1 MLYLVT
7 LLYTRPIEAVHAH
20 LSTHRDWLV
29 EHTRAGRI
37 LVAGPLE
44 DRTGGFV
51 LARCDS
57 REALDQMIALD
68 TFAIHGVS
76 SYHVRGFDAAMR
88 SPLFPADWA
97 PGAAVVP

>member
-1 MLYLVT
+1 MDQSLDE
-7 LLYTRPIEAVHAH
+7 TRIPAVLTA
-20 LSTHRDWLV
+20 
-29 EHTRAGRI
+29 
-37 LVAGPLE
+37 
-44 DRTGGFV
+44 
-51 LARCDS
+51 
-57 REALDQMIALD
+57 DQMIALD